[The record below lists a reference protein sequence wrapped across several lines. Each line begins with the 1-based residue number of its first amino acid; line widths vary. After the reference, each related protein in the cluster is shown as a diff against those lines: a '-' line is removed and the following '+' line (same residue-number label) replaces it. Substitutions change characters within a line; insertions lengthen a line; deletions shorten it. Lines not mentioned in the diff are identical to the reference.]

1 MQGNIAQYAH
11 AIIQIVPLYKVFLIE
26 KCPLPYVTVYV
37 GLIICILPFTLK
49 ICTNTEW
56 TYSGN
61 FTYWI
66 WKNEEKMLSK
76 KFTKLLQLCTYNV
89 HRTYC
94 KYYF

>member
-66 WKNEEKMLSK
+66 WKNEEKNAEQEVYQTVSIMNLQC
-76 KFTKLLQLCTYNV
+76 TPNLL
-89 HRTYC
+89 
-94 KYYF
+94 